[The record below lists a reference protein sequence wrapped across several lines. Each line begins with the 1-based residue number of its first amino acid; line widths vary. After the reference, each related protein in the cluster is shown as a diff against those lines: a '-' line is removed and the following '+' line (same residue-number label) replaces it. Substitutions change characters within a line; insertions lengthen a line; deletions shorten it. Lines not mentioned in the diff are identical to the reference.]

1 MIQHGGG
8 RTRKNATRRY
18 VYKFGNPW
26 ALRYL
31 WYHQVKRVLE
41 KRKEQNSEGLF
52 DSEEYVFRMRGDF
65 TEIVITRLFKGRTS
79 SMIMKP
85 IAAIP
90 PKILVDYFTVKN
102 DGKSARTLTH
112 VPASHSAAEPLKAIF
127 ELFIRKLQT
136 TPSIVERIVQYTLK
150 KKPRIGPEMIM
161 KLDIRPEID
170 IPRTNDEYANE
181 EVETSASS
189 RSYANEEVET
199 SASGRSYANGLA
211 AAEAAV
217 PQSPVIGYPYEAVSS
232 SSLPPSTSSSSSSSS
247 AAGHGSS
254 SETSMS
260 AHPPLTLKQRIERSR
275 LVHGGEEEGDVPE
288 SAFRATAAGGGVGGG
303 GGGGMTRQTMADN
316 NGHTS
321 NASAFKM
328 RKQYTRKIS
337 RV

>member
-8 RTRKNATRRY
+8 RTKKNPTRRY

-31 WYHQVKRVLE
+31 WHHQVKRVLE
-41 KRKEQNSEGLF
+41 ARKERNSEGLF
-52 DSEEYVFRMRGDF
+52 DSEEYVFRLSGDN
-65 TEIVITRLFKGRTS
+65 TEIVITRRFKGKTS
-79 SMIMKP
+79 LMIMKP
-85 IAAIP
+85 IVAIP
-90 PKILVDYFTVKN
+90 PKILVDYFTVKK

-136 TPSIVERIVQYTLK
+136 TPSIVERIVQFSLK
-150 KKPRIGPEMIM
+150 RPHIGDEMIM
-161 KLDIRPEID
+161 KLTIKPEID
-170 IPRTNDEYANE
+170 IPGATNNE
-181 EVETSASS
+181 ATNAEGAF
-189 RSYANEEVET
+189 
-199 SASGRSYANGLA
+199 SASGRSYANTLSEA
-211 AAEAAV
+211 AAYV
-217 PQSPVIGYPYEAVSS
+217 VDEAVSGYEYEPVS
-232 SSLPPSTSSSSSSSS
+232 SSASSSSS
-247 AAGHGSS
+247 AAGHESN

-260 AHPPLTLKQRIERSR
+260 AHPPLTLKTVIERSR

-288 SAFRATAAGGGVGGG
+288 SAYRATAAGGGG